1 MRYVWSRLIIMILA
15 IEAAA
20 FVLYYNFG
28 PCGMQALQDLEKI
41 KITASADIQRIQQ
54 ENEALQEQI
63 EAWKAD
69 LFLQEKF
76 AREKLAMQK
85 DNETIFFR

>member
-1 MRYVWSRLIIMILA
+1 MRYVWSRLIIMILV
-15 IEAAA
+15 IETAA
-20 FVLYYNFG
+20 FILYYNFG
-28 PCGMQALQDLEKI
+28 PRGMQTLQDLEKF
-41 KITASADIQRIQQ
+41 KNLVSADIAKIQQ
-54 ENEALQEQI
+54 ENELLEEKI
-63 EAWKAD
+63 KAWNTD